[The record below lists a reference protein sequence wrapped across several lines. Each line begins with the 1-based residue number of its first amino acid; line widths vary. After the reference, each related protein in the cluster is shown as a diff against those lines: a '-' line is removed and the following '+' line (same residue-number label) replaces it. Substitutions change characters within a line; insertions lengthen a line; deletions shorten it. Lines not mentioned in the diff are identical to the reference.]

1 MMNDLFKDRNKDSAI
16 PLKAKISASDIA
28 LYIDML
34 NQKRRILIREIDE
47 IDSQL
52 RLIVDSLEMNI

>member
-1 MMNDLFKDRNKDSAI
+1 MMNDLFKDRNRGSAI

-34 NQKRRILIREIDE
+34 SQRRRILVREIDE

-52 RLIVDSLEMNI
+52 RLIVASLEMNL